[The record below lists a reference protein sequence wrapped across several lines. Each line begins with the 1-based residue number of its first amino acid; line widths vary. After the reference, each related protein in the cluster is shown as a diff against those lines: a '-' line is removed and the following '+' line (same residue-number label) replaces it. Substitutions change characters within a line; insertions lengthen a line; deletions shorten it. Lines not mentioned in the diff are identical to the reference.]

1 MQQMATV
8 RLSFWQALSDLGGF
22 HDGIYVLVKAFIAPI
37 AASLFQSELVK
48 GIRVDPYAED
58 EGKKEIK
65 KRETIDNNATWQEN
79 QSMQKDKS
87 EEQSM
92 INVVKRLEPARVSF
106 FPGVMNCICHSARKH
121 KGYWKIQRLV
131 DFKTDQLDIRSI
143 ISNAVGVRDFFTAFL
158 SEPQLALLAQQRSR
172 VPSRTA
178 KRNIQVD
185 PFGFESSNEF
195 NPEEFKKA
203 IEGFIPKDSFEQ
215 RLVQGVLGRF
225 SEPTQLHY
233 RDEYPFRDSQA
244 SIIRGTKEIALT
256 ENTALPRQLL
266 NQTQGD
272 ANQSKQRKALKPSR
286 NNPKKQ
292 KQQNQ
297 RLPPSAFD
305 LDDLYDEVEEIDQTK
320 ISEAMKGQMSPKMR
334 QKSSLS
340 QVMRNSEK
348 EATQVNRK

>member
-143 ISNAVGVRDFFTAFL
+143 ISNAVGVRDFFTSFL
-158 SEPQLALLAQQRSR
+158 SQP
-172 VPSRTA
+172 
-178 KRNIQVD
+178 
-185 PFGFESSNEF
+185 
-195 NPEEFKKA
+195 
-203 IEGFIPKDSFEQ
+203 
-215 RLVQGVLGRF
+215 
-225 SEPTQLHY
+225 
-233 RDEYPFRDSQA
+233 
-244 SIIRGTKEIALT
+244 
-256 ENTALPRQLL
+256 
-266 NQTQGD
+266 
-272 ANQSKQRKALKPSR
+272 
-286 NNPKKQ
+286 
-292 KQQNQ
+292 
-297 RLPPSAFD
+297 
-305 LDDLYDEVEEIDQTK
+305 
-320 ISEAMKGQMSPKMR
+320 
-334 QKSSLS
+334 
-340 QVMRNSEK
+340 
-348 EATQVNRK
+348 